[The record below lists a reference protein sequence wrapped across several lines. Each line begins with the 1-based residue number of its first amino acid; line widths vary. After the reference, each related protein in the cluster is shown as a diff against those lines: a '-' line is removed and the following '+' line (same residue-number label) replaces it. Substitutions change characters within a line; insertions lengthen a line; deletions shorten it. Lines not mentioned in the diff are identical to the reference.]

1 MNSPHIIVIGGG
13 IIGASIAWHLA
24 DAGAKT
30 SIYCR
35 DPGGVA
41 TPNSFAWINAN
52 WGNPEP
58 YFHLRRRSMDR
69 WKHLAER
76 IPGLHPEWNGSI
88 CYDLEPEGLTRFAE
102 EHGSWGY
109 GLARIDRDEII
120 RLEPNLADL
129 PDWAL
134 KIDEEG
140 MIEPHEA
147 ALAFLSDAERKGAK
161 VTRNQSVKRLILRDG
176 RICGV
181 ETELGIEE
189 ADKVVLAAGAETAAL
204 AAAIGITIP
213 MEASPGLLMD
223 THPAPPLL
231 NHIIVAPGMEMRQAA
246 DGSIVAATSFNGT
259 DPGEDPEQTA
269 RTLFADLLRRLKP
282 GALLEYRN
290 FRIGY
295 RPMPKDGF
303 PILGCAENGPGL
315 YIAITHSGVTL
326 APAIGEI
333 AAREILTGEDEPMLA
348 PYRLS
353 RFAG

>member
-24 DAGAKT
+24 DAGAHVT
-30 SIYCR
+30 VYCR

-58 YFHLRRRSMDR
+58 YFHLRRRSMER
-69 WKHLAER
+69 WKRLAAL
-76 IPGLHPEWNGSI
+76 IPGIAPVWNGSI
-88 CYDLEPEGLTRFAE
+88 CYDLEPDALTHFAE

-109 GLARIDRDEII
+109 GLARIDRDEIV

-147 ALAFLSDAERKGAK
+147 ALALLADAERKGAGI
-161 VTRNQSVKRLILRDG
+161 VRDRTITRLVVRDG
-176 RICGV
+176 KICGI
-181 ETELGIEE
+181 ETELGIVD
-189 ADKVVLAAGAETAAL
+189 ADEVVLAAGAETALL

-259 DPGEDPEQTA
+259 DPGKDPEQTA

-282 GALLEYRN
+282 GTSLEYRH

-295 RPMPKDGF
+295 RPLPKDGF
-303 PILGCAENGPGL
+303 PILGRTEGVTGL
-315 YIAITHSGVTL
+315 YVAVTHSGVTL

-348 PYRLS
+348 LYRLS
-353 RFAG
+353 RFAD